1 MAIVPL
7 NAGLMS
13 MIDGG
18 NQSGS
23 KSEDTVINIFFK
35 IFMLRGFILRLR
47 VFFRYI
53 TNVLET

>member
-13 MIDGG
+13 VIDEG

-23 KSEDTVINIFFK
+23 KSEDTVVNIFFK
-35 IFMLRGFILRLR
+35 IFMLRGLILRLR
-47 VFFRYI
+47 VFLD
-53 TNVLET
+53 TLPMS